1 LGGRSDLPALR
12 NDDLTDAMLAD
23 VARAALAARS
33 ERSWVFTQ
41 ANVYADVERQLHGVL
56 FARGERAK
64 VSERA
69 VGLAL
74 GRAVKLS
81 LPERT
86 HVPKR
91 FRAPDGT
98 SQFARAASWQYAT
111 AELLEAVAAGLP
123 ADVAEFVQARAH
135 ASAPRAHSV
144 PVASAISAS

>member
-1 LGGRSDLPALR
+1 MGGRSDLPALR

-98 SQFARAASWQYAT
+98 SQFAPAPSWHYTT
-111 AELLEAVAAGLP
+111 AEP
-123 ADVAEFVQARAH
+123 RVAEAR
-135 ASAPRAHSV
+135 
-144 PVASAISAS
+144 